1 MRENKGKNKSDLMLL
16 QLKTFIYT
24 FRIRRENVINIY
36 YEKIYFQYKDISSI
50 KKNRKQELNVSTQK
64 NHKCLKR

>member
-36 YEKIYFQYKDISSI
+36 FEKNLFSIKGYFSI
-50 KKNRKQELNVSTQK
+50 KKDRKQELNVSTQK
-64 NHKCLKR
+64 IINV